1 MTAKPRMPWR
11 VILTGP
17 IARIETEHTSEK
29 RAYDYLVA
37 ELRLA
42 KQGERPHTQAK
53 VMQWEGGRWWH
64 FETVHAGEIPKETP

>member
-1 MTAKPRMPWR
+1 VTAKPRKPWR

-17 IARIETEHTSEK
+17 TARVESEHTSER
-29 RAYDYLVA
+29 RAYDHLVS

-42 KQGERPHTQAK
+42 KTSERDHTEAR

-64 FETVHAGEIPKETP
+64 FETVTAADIPDA